1 MAKKGETRRAESLTD
16 DEDVAR
22 IGGGP
27 SASDG
32 SSGGGAGS
40 GIPGGGTNM
49 RTEGRFSGGDVE
61 KDKEKLFPELTQKKK
76 KSSSAKLAQ
85 GQRKGR

>member
-1 MAKKGETRRAESLTD
+1 MPRKAGKRQHSLTD
-16 DEDVAR
+16 DEDANR

-27 SASDG
+27 GASDG

-49 RTEGRFSGGDVE
+49 RTKGALSGGDVQ
-61 KDKEKLFPELTQKKK
+61 KDKEKLFPELGRKR
-76 KSSSAKLAQ
+76 KSSSHKPNQAK
-85 GQRKGR
+85 RKGR